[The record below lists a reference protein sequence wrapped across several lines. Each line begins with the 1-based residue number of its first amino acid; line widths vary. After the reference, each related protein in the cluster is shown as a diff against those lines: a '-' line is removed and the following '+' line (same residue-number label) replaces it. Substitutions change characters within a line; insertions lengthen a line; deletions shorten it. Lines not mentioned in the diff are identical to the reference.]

1 MTDAHPAHL
10 APAPMEAAHR
20 HLAAKAL
27 AEYSHER
34 LIAPEPLGDDRH
46 RVVADGET
54 WTFTARVLHLEH
66 WVVDPSSLER
76 HGPGG
81 PLPVDAQALVSALAP
96 RLGLSA
102 EMLPIYLEEIAAT
115 LASSAWKRVHAAV
128 PVADLLAADHQ
139 QVEAAMTEG
148 HPGFVANNGRIGFG
162 LADHEAYAPEAGA
175 AVRLLWLGVRRSGAR
190 LSLGGGLEESGHYR
204 AELGEEWLE
213 QARERVRVLGEDPED
228 YLLMPVHPWQW
239 QHRLAISFAPD
250 LARRDLV
257 MLGEGPDLHQA
268 QQSIRTFANHT
279 DPGRS
284 LTKVALSIQN
294 MGFVRGLSPAFME
307 ATPAINDWVAGLVH
321 AEPELVDRGFTVL
334 RERAAIGYTGDAYHA
349 AARRTSERSPW
360 TRMTA
365 ALWRESLVDRIGEGE
380 RAITMA
386 ALLHRDAAGD
396 SYAAALIR
404 ASGLDAR
411 AWVRIYLDAYV
422 RPIVHC
428 LARWHLAFMP
438 HGENVV
444 LVLRDHTVARAIMKD
459 IGEEVVLLGPT
470 DDLDV
475 PEACARVV
483 GDYAPDLRALALH
496 TDVVDGVLRHLA
508 GILHVDGVLDQEEF
522 WDELAHCLA
531 DHAADHPELADRLA
545 SYDLFTPRFAHSCLN
560 RLQLRDP
567 REMVDLGDQAS
578 SLIMAGELANPL
590 AGRERALARA

>member
-1 MTDAHPAHL
+1 MTDPHPAHL
-10 APAPMEAAHR
+10 APPPMEAAHR
-20 HLAAKAL
+20 HLAAKAI

-34 LIAPEPLGDDRH
+34 LIAPEPLVGGRY
-46 RVVADGET
+46 RVVAGEET
-54 WTFTARVLHLEH
+54 WILAARVLHLEH
-66 WVVDPSSLER
+66 WVVDPASLER
-76 HGPGG
+76 HGPDG
-81 PLPVDAQALVSALAP
+81 PLPIDAQALVAALAP
-96 RLGLSA
+96 ELGLSEA
-102 EMLPIYLEEIAAT
+102 MLPLYLEEIAAT
-115 LASSAWKRVHAAV
+115 LASSAWKRVHADV
-128 PVADLLAADHQ
+128 PVADLLEADHQ

-175 AVRLLWLGVRRSGAR
+175 AVRLLWVGVRRSGAV
-190 LSLGGGLEESGHYR
+190 LSLGEGLDEAEHYR
-204 AELGEEWLE
+204 AELGDEWLE
-213 QARERVRVLGEDPED
+213 EARRRVRAVGEDPDD

-239 QHRLAISFAPD
+239 QHRLAIAFAPD

-268 QQSIRTFANHT
+268 QQSIRTFANRS
-279 DPGRS
+279 DPTRS

-349 AARRTSERSPW
+349 AARRTGERSPW

-365 ALWRESLVDRIGEGE
+365 ALWRESPAERIGEGE

-396 SYAAALIR
+396 SYATALIR

-438 HGENVV
+438 HGENLV
-444 LVLRDHTVARAIMKD
+444 LVLSDHTVARAIMKD

-470 DDLDV
+470 EGLRV
-475 PEACARVV
+475 PEGCRRIV

-522 WDELAHCLA
+522 WDELALCLA
-531 DHAADHPELADRLA
+531 DHAKDHPELAERLA
-545 SYDLFTPRFAHSCLN
+545 SYDLFKPRFEHSCLN

-578 SLIMAGELANPL
+578 SLIMAGELVNPL
-590 AGRERALARA
+590 AGRGREAARV